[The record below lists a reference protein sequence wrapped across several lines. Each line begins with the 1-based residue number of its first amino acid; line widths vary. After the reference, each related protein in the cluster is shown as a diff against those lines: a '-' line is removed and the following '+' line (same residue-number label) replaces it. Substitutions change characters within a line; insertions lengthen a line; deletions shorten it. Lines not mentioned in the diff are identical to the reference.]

1 MEFETLGDI
10 LVSLERFAPRKH
22 GKLEVN
28 DTFLYVN
35 TEQNK
40 KFIDRDSITSIT
52 IFHPNI
58 VLELIFILLLFLGY
72 VTLYLITNLFPTIP
86 FMSSTVFFML
96 VGIIPVIG
104 VISSIRQLYLKYRYS
119 VRLVMTTN
127 NGNQLTMFT
136 TKETADAIRSSLHI
150 TSNHRP
156 E

>member
-10 LVSLERFAPRKH
+10 LVSFERFAPRKH
-22 GKLEVN
+22 GTLEVN
-28 DTFLYVN
+28 ETFLYVN

-58 VLELIFILLLFLGY
+58 MLELIFILLLFSGY
-72 VTLYLITNLFPTIP
+72 ATLYLIINLFPTIP
-86 FMSSTVFFML
+86 FMSSTVFFMI

-104 VISSIRQLYLKYRYS
+104 VVSSVRQLYLKYRYS

-136 TKETADAIRSSLHI
+136 TSKTANAVRNSIQI
-150 TSNHRP
+150 ISN
-156 E
+156 